1 MTQMGQSHMDAS
13 LARGETTSTR
23 YNRASRGTGWRRREG
38 TQRGGGEQVMTA
50 RQVAECGW
58 RVPDFPVDGTRGAAF
73 IAQVHENLAAVQEGR
88 FASA

>member
-1 MTQMGQSHMDAS
+1 
-13 LARGETTSTR
+13 
-23 YNRASRGTGWRRREG
+23 
-38 TQRGGGEQVMTA
+38 MTA